1 MFEAA
6 AGPAVAGKY
15 VVITF
20 GTPKFTTRLL
30 DYYLHG
36 SSVK

>member
-6 AGPAVAGKY
+6 AGPAVAGQY

-20 GTPKFTTRLL
+20 GIPTFTTQLL